1 MPPGQLRAQPISTA
15 SQHLPKR
22 TLELR
27 PLHVTP
33 RPCKKKKRRFP
44 PKFHPTF
51 APLSALRR
59 GLVLCSLGSQT
70 FCGEL
75 SLPVVQQQI
84 AAGLAQPPQFGGR
97 RRRFTRLRCPASAER
112 AALDGGLEAPTACR
126 LRCAFLTSPLVHGSD
141 NRSGFAAGSRAV
153 RQLRPSRLAR
163 WLKQSGCRSPRRC

>member
-59 GLVLCSLGSQT
+59 GLVLCSLGSQR
-70 FCGEL
+70 FCDEL
-75 SLPVVQQQI
+75 SALYLTVNSRWPRTASHKTPNLAAVVDDHPVS
-84 AAGLAQPPQFGGR
+84 ASALAVLVTPDRNDNWHGGPHCLRSAFSTTMLVHWSRSTGGR
-97 RRRFTRLRCPASAER
+97 RPV
-112 AALDGGLEAPTACR
+112 
-126 LRCAFLTSPLVHGSD
+126 VHTPPIR
-141 NRSGFAAGSRAV
+141 N
-153 RQLRPSRLAR
+153 
-163 WLKQSGCRSPRRC
+163 